1 MVDQFE
7 YFICDKLSFGRKE
20 EIYAIF
26 PLKIARPPT
35 VFVRALGESPAL
47 GHAAR
52 TAVFERRVRQILKF
66 PLRACC
72 LKRVS

>member
-1 MVDQFE
+1 MMASGVASVGAQVTCFLHDDS
-7 YFICDKLSFGRKE
+7 CVKMC
-20 EIYAIF
+20 IF

-52 TAVFERRVRQILKF
+52 TAVFERRVRQIL
-66 PLRACC
+66 
-72 LKRVS
+72 